1 MPPLSSLYISARAHL
16 DCAVAANL
24 DSGRATAPPVSDAWA
39 TAAQQAAVAY
49 VTRCLHGDRPFAVI
63 TTGGAPAAAT
73 LLDRLGGDFA
83 IREEVHVVRIHRP
96 TDHVPDFLASSLA
109 QLGFEAPQAEPDELH
124 NLLLVFL
131 RHEAANGRKT
141 VFLLEQ
147 TERFGPRVLDFL
159 QALSRL
165 RIGTVAPALF
175 VLTGSPTLHRVLDSP
190 AMAALRAWTRER
202 FDLDRGVAWIS
213 SPTPGAPQPTANRP
227 RVEAAP
233 GSTVT
238 RMMVVHHNRQV
249 VERRALRT
257 GRFFI
262 GRDSANDV
270 VLPAP
275 YVSRRH
281 AVLLVA
287 ETGAYVVDLRSRN
300 GTLVNGRTVQDEAL
314 VPGDQITIGGYGLRF
329 ELAGPS
335 GSVS

>member
-1 MPPLSSLYISARAHL
+1 MAAHFEPGRT
-16 DCAVAANL
+16 AA
-24 DSGRATAPPVSDAWA
+24 APTTDTWA
-39 TAAQQAAVAY
+39 TAAHQAAIAY

-63 TTGGAPAAAT
+63 TSVASSTAT
-73 LLDRLGGDFA
+73 PILDRLCGDFA
-83 IREEVHVVRIHRP
+83 IREELHVVRISHP
-96 TDHVPDFLASSLA
+96 THHVPDFLSSSLT

-141 VFLLEQ
+141 LFVLEQ

-175 VLTGSPTLHRVLDSP
+175 VLVGAPTLHRVLDSP
-190 AMAALRAWTRER
+190 AMVALRAWTRER
-202 FDLDRGVAWIS
+202 FDLDRGMAWIS
-213 SPTPGAPQPTANRP
+213 NSSPGGPLVSLDRL
-227 RVEAAP
+227 RSEAAEGP
-233 GSTVT
+233 TVT
-238 RMMVVHHNRQV
+238 RMLLVLHGRQV
-249 VERRALRT
+249 LERRALRN

-262 GRDSANDV
+262 GRDPANDV
-270 VLPAP
+270 VLPAA

-281 AVLLVA
+281 AVLLLA
-287 ETGAYVVDLRSRN
+287 ETAAYVVDLRSRN

-314 VPGDQITIGGYGLRF
+314 VPGDQITIGGYGLRL

>member
-1 MPPLSSLYISARAHL
+1 MRIS
-16 DCAVAANL
+16 
-24 DSGRATAPPVSDAWA
+24 
-39 TAAQQAAVAY
+39 Q
-49 VTRCLHGDRPFAVI
+49 
-63 TTGGAPAAAT
+63 
-73 LLDRLGGDFA
+73 
-83 IREEVHVVRIHRP
+83 P
-96 TDHVPDFLASSLA
+96 TDHVPELLASSLA

-141 VFLLEQ
+141 IFLLEQ
-147 TERFGPRVLDFL
+147 TEHFGPRVLDFI

-175 VLTGSPTLHRVLDSP
+175 AFTGSPTLHRVLDSP

-202 FDLDRGVAWIS
+202 FDLDRGVAWIACPPS
-213 SPTPGAPQPTANRP
+213 ATASLAGNQLQVESAPAS
-227 RVEAAP
+227 AA
-233 GSTVT
+233 G
-238 RMMVVHHNRQV
+238 RMLVVFHNRQV
-249 VERRALRT
+249 VERCALRN
-257 GRFFI
+257 GRLFI
-262 GRDSANDV
+262 GRDAANDV

-314 VPGDQITIGGYGLRF
+314 VPGDQITIGGYSLRF

-335 GSVS
+335 GSVA